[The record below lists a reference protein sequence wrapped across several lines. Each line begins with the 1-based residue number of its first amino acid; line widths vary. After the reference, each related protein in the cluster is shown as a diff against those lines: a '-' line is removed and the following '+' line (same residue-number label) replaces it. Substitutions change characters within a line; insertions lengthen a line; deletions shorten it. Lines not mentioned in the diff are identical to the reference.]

1 MTARVRALVGLLIIG
16 GCLLFAFWALFD
28 LVRFGS
34 CASGG
39 PYVSARECAPG
50 TGWKIMGMIASVFG
64 VLIGVGIAGSARA
77 GLAAWGLGFTGL
89 AATFALASFGPAAGP
104 DNMPGMG
111 IGMGAM
117 FGLMGLPGLV
127 AAMSPKSQ
135 AERRGIKLQGPYGTG
150 VTVRQQSDGGPAP
163 IVLADTPVDLQHH
176 AHHSHDWGASS
187 SDSSG
192 WGSSD
197 SSSSDSSSGSSFSD

>member
-34 CASGG
+34 CSSGG

-50 TGWKIMGMIASVFG
+50 TGWKIMGMMGAIVG

-77 GLAAWGLGFTGL
+77 GLAAWGVGFTGL
-89 AATFALASFGPAAGP
+89 AATFLIASFGPAAGP
-104 DNMPGMG
+104 GSMPAMG

-117 FGLMGLPGLV
+117 FGLMGLPGLI
-127 AAMSPKSQ
+127 AAMSPKSR
-135 AERRGIKLQGPYGTG
+135 AERRAIKLQGPYGATMS
-150 VTVRQQSDGGPAP
+150 VRQPGDGGPAP
-163 IVLADTPVDLQHH
+163 IVLADLTGEPPSPPNPNATDQ
-176 AHHSHDWGASS
+176 
-187 SDSSG
+187 
-192 WGSSD
+192 
-197 SSSSDSSSGSSFSD
+197 

>member
-1 MTARVRALVGLLIIG
+1 MRLIGTPKAADRAQMRKAARDNLRNLARAERQVRSINYPNEAMREQSLKSIREARARAEQTLKEAEQVTARVRALVGLLIIG

-89 AATFALASFGPAAGP
+89 AAHVRARQLRPGRRP
-104 DNMPGMG
+104 DNMP
-111 IGMGAM
+111 AWASAWA
-117 FGLMGLPGLV
+117 PC
-127 AAMSPKSQ
+127 
-135 AERRGIKLQGPYGTG
+135 
-150 VTVRQQSDGGPAP
+150 SD
-163 IVLADTPVDLQHH
+163 
-176 AHHSHDWGASS
+176 
-187 SDSSG
+187 
-192 WGSSD
+192 
-197 SSSSDSSSGSSFSD
+197 

>member
-1 MTARVRALVGLLIIG
+1 MTSRLRAFIGLAIIG

-50 TGWKIMGMIASVFG
+50 TGWKIMGLIGSVFG

-77 GLAAWGLGFTGL
+77 GLAAWGVGFTGL
-89 AATFALASFGPAAGP
+89 AATFLVASFGPAAGP
-104 DNMPGMG
+104 DNMPGLG

-127 AAMSPKSQ
+127 AAMAPRTKADQ
-135 AERRGIKLQGPYGTG
+135 RAITLQGPYGTG
-150 VTVRQQSDGGPAP
+150 MNVRAPEDGGPAP
-163 IVLADTPVDLQHH
+163 IVTATAPTEMP
-176 AHHSHDWGASS
+176 
-187 SDSSG
+187 
-192 WGSSD
+192 
-197 SSSSDSSSGSSFSD
+197 SFPGFEAPKQQPPQR